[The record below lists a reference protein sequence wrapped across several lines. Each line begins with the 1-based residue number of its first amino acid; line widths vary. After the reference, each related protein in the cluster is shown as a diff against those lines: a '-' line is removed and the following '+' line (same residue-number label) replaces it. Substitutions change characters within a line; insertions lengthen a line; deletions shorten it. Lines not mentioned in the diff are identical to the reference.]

1 METSLFNRVQATLL
15 ALATVAL
22 FLLAVL
28 NFRQE
33 RAYQQ
38 PDDGVWWHEV
48 AGGLQ
53 AERVLPHMPGQLA
66 GLQANDLLTAVN
78 DTPVKHISD
87 LERAFYRAGGPYGQV
102 YYTITRDGIPLDT
115 PVKVIP
121 VPVDRSLAMGLRVIG
136 LFLGEG
142 EEELAKMQRLF
153 PRLIATTPDRLP
165 EKLGGMLISLA

>member
-53 AERVLPHMPGQLA
+53 AERVLPHMPGQFA

-78 DTPVKHISD
+78 DAPVKHISD

-115 PVKVIP
+115 P
-121 VPVDRSLAMGLRVIG
+121 LRVARDAFERMYFEYLIQKEGGSMTRVADRAG
-136 LFLGEG
+136 LERTHLYRKLKQLNIRHGR
-142 EEELAKMQRLF
+142 RLDEN
-153 PRLIATTPDRLP
+153 L
-165 EKLGGMLISLA
+165 